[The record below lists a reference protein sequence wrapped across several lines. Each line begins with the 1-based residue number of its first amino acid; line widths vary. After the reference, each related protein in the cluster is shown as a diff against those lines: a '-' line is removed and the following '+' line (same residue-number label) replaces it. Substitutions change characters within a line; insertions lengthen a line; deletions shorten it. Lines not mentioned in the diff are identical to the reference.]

1 MGRKSVT
8 VTVHGGISVVSAFP
22 CGKGASVALEIPL
35 ATSIEPDGSP
45 GEFEYIVKSISDRL
59 GGDVNFSI
67 SVVSGIPERQGLKSS
82 SALVGS
88 ILLAYAA
95 YNNIELDDSEFL
107 KIGSEVSLE
116 TSLSATGATDD
127 LAASILGG
135 LCMTDN
141 IHKNLEKRIPVE
153 NIPVIIIPGMPGERS
168 SSFGKADFSWLKSV
182 YERMYSI
189 LRIDNME
196 LIAVANG
203 YYMGQISGNYLP
215 GALLGGL
222 NHDVCGVNGRG
233 PSVFLVHRNVD
244 NLSKDMNQLRR
255 RNLVPI
261 LTHMTNSRAE
271 VVEHDA

>member
-35 ATSIEPDGSP
+35 ATSIEPGGRP

-127 LAASILGG
+127 LAASIFGG

-141 IHKNLEKRIPVE
+141 IHKNLESYGRVMSWLME
-153 NIPVIIIPGMPGERS
+153 NGAGRNSTLAYIGGGTVGDLAGFEVPVIY
-168 SSFGKADFSWLKSV
+168 V
-182 YERMYSI
+182 
-189 LRIDNME
+189 
-196 LIAVANG
+196 
-203 YYMGQISGNYLP
+203 
-215 GALLGGL
+215 
-222 NHDVCGVNGRG
+222 
-233 PSVFLVHRNVD
+233 
-244 NLSKDMNQLRR
+244 
-255 RNLVPI
+255 
-261 LTHMTNSRAE
+261 
-271 VVEHDA
+271 